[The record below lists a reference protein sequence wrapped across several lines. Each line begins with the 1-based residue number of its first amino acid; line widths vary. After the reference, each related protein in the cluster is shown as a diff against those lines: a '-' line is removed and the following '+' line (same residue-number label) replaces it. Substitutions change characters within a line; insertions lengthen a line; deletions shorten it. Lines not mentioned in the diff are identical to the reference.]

1 MNVPENAVAVI
12 GLAGRFPGA
21 NDVAQFWRNIRA
33 GVTSITR
40 FSDAELE
47 DSFGADIRHNP
58 NFVRA
63 RPILKDVDK
72 FDAEFFGMLPR
83 EAALTDPQ
91 HRLMLECA
99 WTALEDAGYD
109 PATYPGSIGVF
120 AGSSMNTYLLTNV
133 LAERL
138 NADDFASDYQVGSY
152 DALLGALSDTLAT
165 RIAYKLN
172 LRGPAMTVQSA
183 CSTSLLAIAQACQSL
198 LLYQSDMALAGGVSI
213 TFPQK
218 RGYMHLEGGMVSPD
232 GICRPFDVNA
242 GGTIFGDGA
251 AVVLLK
257 RLGEAIDDGDHIYAV
272 IRGSA
277 INNDGSD
284 KVGFTAPSVRGQSE
298 VIASAIATADVEP
311 GTIGYVE
318 CHGTATPLG
327 DPIEFDG
334 LVRGF
339 GLHEVD
345 RPSCALGSVKAN
357 IGHLDA
363 AAGVT
368 GLIKA
373 VMTLQHR
380 EIPPLTNFT
389 QPNRHIDLAGSPFY
403 FPTSLANWT
412 SGRTPRRAGVSSFG
426 VGGTNVHV
434 ILEEAPAPTAERPVN
449 LRRHR
454 HLLPLSARNDAALAE
469 TAAAIADH
477 LAATPESALED
488 VAHTLQVG
496 RHAFDRRIA
505 IAAGSR
511 EEAIQAL
518 RTPPPAIKATGRAP
532 LIFMFPGQ
540 GAQHAGMAHDLHRDH
555 ALFRELTDQG
565 IAIASPIVGPE
576 LKAQLLDPTA
586 ASGDATLFAQPAP
599 LHLRVRAGTALHVLG
614 LRARRHGGTQCRRV
628 RRRVPQRR
636 LLVRRGLPAG
646 RHARPHHAG
655 NAAGRHAGRAFA
667 RSCPESRTGRRA
679 RHRRDQRA
687 VALRR
692 FRPAAGN
699 RRPQR
704 AARRAG
710 RHDPAPRGLTRLP
723 FTRSRPCPRRHRTR
737 GCGHDVGSA
746 SARLRVER
754 HRQVDRCRA
763 SERSEILGSPWPRTR
778 ALCRCVDHRGTRGRA
793 LPARGRTRPQSLGAG
808 STNRRSPQAARH
820 RGKPP
825 RSRKRRPRRRSGGP
839 LECRLRA

>member
-232 GICRPFDVNA
+232 GICRPFDANA

-298 VIASAIATADVEP
+298 VIASAIATAGVEP

-334 LVRGF
+334 LLRGF

-373 VMTLQHR
+373 VMALQHR

-403 FPTSLANWT
+403 FPTSLADWT
-412 SGRTPRRAGVSSFG
+412 SGSTPRQPSPSSPSAAAF
-426 VGGTNVHV
+426 
-434 ILEEAPAPTAERPVN
+434 RPKRRSPRRSR
-449 LRRHR
+449 RRHR
-454 HLLPLSARNDAALAE
+454 RSSGCHPRE
-469 TAAAIADH
+469 R
-477 LAATPESALED
+477 PR
-488 VAHTLQVG
+488 G
-496 RHAFDRRIA
+496 RRPYPSGRPAC
-505 IAAGSR
+505 
-511 EEAIQAL
+511 L
-518 RTPPPAIKATGRAP
+518 RPS
-532 LIFMFPGQ
+532 
-540 GAQHAGMAHDLHRDH
+540 HRH
-555 ALFRELTDQG
+555 
-565 IAIASPIVGPE
+565 
-576 LKAQLLDPTA
+576 
-586 ASGDATLFAQPAP
+586 
-599 LHLRVRAGTALHVLG
+599 
-614 LRARRHGGTQCRRV
+614 
-628 RRRVPQRR
+628 RRRVP
-636 LLVRRGLPAG
+636 RGSDSSAA
-646 RHARPHHAG
+646 HATARDQGDRPGTSDLHVP
-655 NAAGRHAGRAFA
+655 RPGRAA
-667 RSCPESRTGRRA
+667 CRHGTRSPSRSC
-679 RHRRDQRA
+679 A
-687 VALRR
+687 V
-692 FRPAAGN
+692 P
-699 RRPQR
+699 
-704 AARRAG
+704 
-710 RHDPAPRGLTRLP
+710 
-723 FTRSRPCPRRHRTR
+723 
-737 GCGHDVGSA
+737 
-746 SARLRVER
+746 
-754 HRQVDRCRA
+754 
-763 SERSEILGSPWPRTR
+763 
-778 ALCRCVDHRGTRGRA
+778 
-793 LPARGRTRPQSLGAG
+793 
-808 STNRRSPQAARH
+808 
-820 RGKPP
+820 
-825 RSRKRRPRRRSGGP
+825 
-839 LECRLRA
+839 